1 MREGRKIGDFV
12 KQRSDFAMHK
22 NRQETI
28 FISVY
33 LFTKIRSDLLFL
45 YFIFFYVYLFS
56 RRLGVI
62 WPICFNK
69 KNRVNR
75 VKQIGIKH

>member
-28 FISVY
+28 FIFVY

-45 YFIFFYVYLFS
+45 YFL
-56 RRLGVI
+56 
-62 WPICFNK
+62 
-69 KNRVNR
+69 
-75 VKQIGIKH
+75 